1 MKKTIL
7 RVLMY
12 LGVYLLLQVAFS
24 SILSIGATIYYAAT
38 GSVDASQLSS
48 PDTMQQLASI
58 GWVLGLSSLLSNIAA
73 IAVMLYLHW
82 ADFSLGRIGKPAAA
96 GVMLTATLIGITQAV
111 PTGYLTEVLQAEDI
125 LSDVFSGM
133 MNNVWGILALCVGA
147 PLGEEL
153 LFRGA
158 IQRELHKRVRPWIA
172 IGITALLF
180 ALIHGNPVQMVAGF
194 LMGCV
199 LGWLYWRTGSVW
211 PGIAMHFANNTL
223 STVVASIY
231 GQDAKTAD
239 IFGQG
244 WQLYAL
250 VAALTVATIAL
261 LWLFNRKSKEL

>member
-153 LFRGA
+153 LF
-158 IQRELHKRVRPWIA
+158 
-172 IGITALLF
+172 
-180 ALIHGNPVQMVAGF
+180 LI
-194 LMGCV
+194 
-199 LGWLYWRTGSVW
+199 
-211 PGIAMHFANNTL
+211 L
-223 STVVASIY
+223 SPTSPP
-231 GQDAKTAD
+231 
-239 IFGQG
+239 
-244 WQLYAL
+244 
-250 VAALTVATIAL
+250 
-261 LWLFNRKSKEL
+261 